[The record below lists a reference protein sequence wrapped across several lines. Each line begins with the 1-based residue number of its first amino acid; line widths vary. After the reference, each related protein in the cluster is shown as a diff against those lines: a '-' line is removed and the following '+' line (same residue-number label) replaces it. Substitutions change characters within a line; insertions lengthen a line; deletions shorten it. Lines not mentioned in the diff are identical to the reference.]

1 MTVSA
6 PQLILPPAPGVSN
19 VSEASDGCTV
29 FVTLADLSGAMRTRA
44 LPSALEGETLAPLMA
59 GAPSNESAAA
69 FTLYPRWREFDNH
82 SHCFKPYQEI
92 EAIGL
97 SVRTAGFRMTIW
109 TAWNVSWNKPA
120 LGTVRAIE
128 LYDHRSDLGIGPNVF
143 DEFENENL
151 AASPQYAPVVEELR
165 GLLHEQF
172 GRWEARPGPGP
183 DALPA
188 AKSDDVARPL
198 LIDDGSAGGAAVYW
212 VGAQK
217 TGVGAALPAA
227 DVSADQRSL
236 FVPPNGKVSRWF
248 AMRSRHREGAA
259 INRADFFGMSL
270 RDREL
275 SVSLDL
281 GGAGCGCKA
290 ALYLVAPEQGA
301 DAPAGPMNDF
311 YCDGTGWAGGFCP
324 ELDLLEA
331 NMIDFSVTFH
341 WCRKPYNKAN
351 CPRPGPDMQAGSR
364 DQGCGHAHCDPRTYH
379 DYGPNSTFVID
390 SSKPFRAAW
399 RFDAGPSATSP
410 MRMHLTLRQG
420 AATVTR
426 TTDVPGEAGATAL
439 EIIKSMDW
447 KIVALWDKNPGWL
460 DKPTCPPM
468 NYSAGCADMP
478 PFTTFANISLR
489 EHQQAPT
496 SAMKSDDAVKLP
508 IGPVKYRVLPTFLS
522 YTWDS
527 AGFCDTNGTIRCAD
541 DRTTQLRAANL
552 APFVLRVSGSYTDR
566 EQFEGGP
573 YLRELP
579 SAVAS
584 GLRAHNPRPQCNVSA
599 GAFDAI
605 KRFAAAANAPLI
617 WGLNSITREHA
628 SATGAYD
635 SANAEALM
643 RHDISGEGGTVAA
656 YELGEP

>member
-1 MTVSA
+1 
-6 PQLILPPAPGVSN
+6 
-19 VSEASDGCTV
+19 
-29 FVTLADLSGAMRTRA
+29 
-44 LPSALEGETLAPLMA
+44 
-59 GAPSNESAAA
+59 
-69 FTLYPRWREFDNH
+69 
-82 SHCFKPYQEI
+82 
-92 EAIGL
+92 
-97 SVRTAGFRMTIW
+97 
-109 TAWNVSWNKPA
+109 
-120 LGTVRAIE
+120 
-128 LYDHRSDLGIGPNVF
+128 
-143 DEFENENL
+143 
-151 AASPQYAPVVEELR
+151 
-165 GLLHEQF
+165 
-172 GRWEARPGPGP
+172 
-183 DALPA
+183 
-188 AKSDDVARPL
+188 
-198 LIDDGSAGGAAVYW
+198 
-212 VGAQK
+212 
-217 TGVGAALPAA
+217 
-227 DVSADQRSL
+227 
-236 FVPPNGKVSRWF
+236 
-248 AMRSRHREGAA
+248 
-259 INRADFFGMSL
+259 
-270 RDREL
+270 
-275 SVSLDL
+275 
-281 GGAGCGCKA
+281 
-290 ALYLVAPEQGA
+290 
-301 DAPAGPMNDF
+301 
-311 YCDGTGWAGGFCP
+311 
-324 ELDLLEA
+324 
-331 NMIDFSVTFH
+331 
-341 WCRKPYNKAN
+341 
-351 CPRPGPDMQAGSR
+351 
-364 DQGCGHAHCDPRTYH
+364 
-379 DYGPNSTFVID
+379 
-390 SSKPFRAAW
+390 
-399 RFDAGPSATSP
+399 
-410 MRMHLTLRQG
+410 MRMHLVLRQG

-460 DKPTCPPM
+460 DEPTCPPM